1 MLFRAVSSEGMAF
14 PLWLTI
20 NLKPSQRRGYAAQP
34 TKAPDMG
41 VPAVGEEPM
50 KPESLFEHDWPI
62 EQAKAVL
69 IAHLKTLGIT
79 SVSIGYDGEGDQGQ
93 ISDIEALEPT
103 EVKIKL
109 MTNGTPLGAHRELT
123 DALEN
128 FAWKVLDDHH
138 AGFENNDG
146 GFGTITID
154 VAANNVSLEKN
165 DKFVDFHTETVAV

>member
-1 MLFRAVSSEGMAF
+1 M
-14 PLWLTI
+14 
-20 NLKPSQRRGYAAQP
+20 
-34 TKAPDMG
+34 KAPDMG

-50 KPESLFEHDWPI
+50 KSESLFEHEWPI

-93 ISDIEALEPT
+93 ITDIEALEPV

-109 MTNGTPLGAHRELT
+109 MTDGTPLGPHRELT

-128 FAWKVLDDHH
+128 FAWNVLDAHH

-146 GFGTITID
+146 GFGTISID
-154 VAANNVSLEKN
+154 VNGNSVTLEKN
-165 DKFVDFHTETVAV
+165 DKFIDFHTETVAV

>member
-1 MLFRAVSSEGMAF
+1 MAF

-50 KPESLFEHDWPI
+50 KPESLFEHEWPVQ
-62 EQAKAVL
+62 QAKAVL

-93 ISDIEALEPT
+93 ISDIEALSRLRS
-103 EVKIKL
+103 K
-109 MTNGTPLGAHRELT
+109 
-123 DALEN
+123 
-128 FAWKVLDDHH
+128 
-138 AGFENNDG
+138 
-146 GFGTITID
+146 
-154 VAANNVSLEKN
+154 SS
-165 DKFVDFHTETVAV
+165 